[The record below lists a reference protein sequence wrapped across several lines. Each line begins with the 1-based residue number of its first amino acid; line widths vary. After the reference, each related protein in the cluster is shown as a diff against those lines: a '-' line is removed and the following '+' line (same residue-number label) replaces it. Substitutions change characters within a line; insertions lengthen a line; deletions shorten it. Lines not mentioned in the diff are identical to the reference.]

1 MIIIV
6 NQIKKQIYN
15 ILSEDLKYNVMDNP
29 YNMKERTFPYVIL
42 NLQNVTRDSYKNSYQ
57 YMIKYKIDI
66 FSNYDGEKEILEME
80 QAIFNHMEKL
90 YDNEFVTYF
99 RESSFRIMDDKS
111 TSVTRKHGIIT
122 YTIISTGGIVEDEQT
137 DETN

>member
-29 YNMKERTFPYVIL
+29 YNTKERTFPYVIL